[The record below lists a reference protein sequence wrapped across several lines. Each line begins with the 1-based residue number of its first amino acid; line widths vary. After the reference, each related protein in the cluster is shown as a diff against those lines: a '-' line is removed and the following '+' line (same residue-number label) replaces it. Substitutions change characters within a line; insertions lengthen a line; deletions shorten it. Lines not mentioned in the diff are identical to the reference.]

1 MKKWLLPAAY
11 VSLLCIAFIYRYDWL
26 VWANKQTSFPVLL
39 LLAFLFALIPF
50 IPYKLIIASIA
61 YAAGAWQ
68 GALICWLGTTLAAL
82 VVYSAVRTLF
92 RDKGR
97 AYLERVPALERFN
110 QVMEKDPFTAVLLAR
125 LIPVIPQ
132 AAVNVYAGVA
142 GFPFWSFML
151 GTAIGKLPAIAVYA
165 YAGGTFAEHPI
176 TGLLILLLY
185 TALVGG
191 GFVLYRKRVRR
202 VNKT

>member
-1 MKKWLLPAAY
+1 MACLGGQADLLSSSATTRIFIRANSVCALQADY
-11 VSLLCIAFIYRYDWL
+11 RLHCLCRR
-26 VWANKQTSFPVLL
+26 P
-39 LLAFLFALIPF
+39 
-50 IPYKLIIASIA
+50 
-61 YAAGAWQ
+61 WQ

-82 VVYSAVRTLF
+82 VVFTAVRTLF

-97 AYLERVPALERFN
+97 AYLKRVPALERFN
-110 QVMEKDPFTAVLLAR
+110 RVMEREPFAAVLLAR

-142 GFPFWSFML
+142 GFPFWSFIL

-176 TGLLILLLY
+176 TGLLILVLY

-191 GFVLYRKRVRR
+191 AFILYRKRL
-202 VNKT
+202 

>member
-1 MKKWLLPAAY
+1 MKKWLFAAAY

-26 VWANKQTSFPVLL
+26 AWADKQTSFPALL
-39 LLAFLFALIPF
+39 LISFLFALIPF
-50 IPYKLIIASIA
+50 VPYKLIIASIA
-61 YAAGAWQ
+61 YAVGAWQ

-82 VVYSAVRTLF
+82 VVYGAVRTLL

-97 AYLERVPALERFN
+97 EYLERVPALERLN
-110 QVMEKDPFTAVLLAR
+110 QVMERKPFTAVLLAR

-142 GFPFWSFML
+142 GFPFWSFLL

-165 YAGGTFAEHPI
+165 YAGSAIAEHPI
-176 TGLLILLLY
+176 TGLVILLLY
-185 TALVGG
+185 TVLLGG
-191 GFVLYRKRVRR
+191 FFVLYRKRLQRAS
-202 VNKT
+202 KT

>member
-1 MKKWLLPAAY
+1 MKKWLLAAGY

-26 VWANKQTSFPVLL
+26 AWANKQTSFPVLL

-50 IPYKLIIASIA
+50 VPYKLIIASIA
-61 YAAGAWQ
+61 YVAGTWQ
-68 GALICWLGTTLAAL
+68 GTLICWLGTTLAAL
-82 VVYSAVRTLF
+82 VVYGAVRTLF

-97 AYLERVPALERFN
+97 AYLERIPALERLN
-110 QVMEKDPFTAVLLAR
+110 RVMEREPFAAVLLAR
-125 LIPVIPQ
+125 LIPIIPQ

-151 GTAIGKLPAIAVYA
+151 GTSIGKLPAIAVYA
-165 YAGGTFAEHPI
+165 YAGGTIAEHPVA
-176 TGLLILLLY
+176 GLLILLLY

-191 GFVLYRKRVRR
+191 GFVFYRRR
-202 VNKT
+202 LQRAHKS